1 MEFKFS
7 EPVSNDLWLVQLL
20 AGATVAGLS
29 FLYLQGG
36 PVADT
41 LAMMYGL

>member
-1 MEFKFS
+1 MEFNLP
-7 EPVSNDLWLVQLL
+7 EPISDDLWLVQLL

-36 PVADT
+36 TVADT
-41 LAMMYGL
+41 LTMMYGL